1 MNDANLLRTILAL
14 VLEGVEVA
22 FFPSMRTAFN
32 ATLPASHLAR
42 PLNDGAIERNSLG
55 SHSELETN
63 VLGIGF
69 GVAHNCIAAGI
80 LQRNLCSSYEHHM
93 GSVCVCK
100 FTLVKEL
107 VTDKHK
113 LWRIFF
119 RALWNRGAKRIKYL
133 NRWIVV
139 DDI

>member
-1 MNDANLLRTILAL
+1 MSSEAPQSLAVQAGIGKRVAL
-14 VLEGVEVA
+14 VTGGT
-22 FFPSMRTAFN
+22 R
-32 ATLPASHLAR
+32 
-42 PLNDGAIERNSLG
+42 
-55 SHSELETN
+55 
-63 VLGIGF
+63 GIGF

-119 RALWNRGAKRIKYL
+119 RALWNRGAKRKKYL

-139 DDI
+139 NDI